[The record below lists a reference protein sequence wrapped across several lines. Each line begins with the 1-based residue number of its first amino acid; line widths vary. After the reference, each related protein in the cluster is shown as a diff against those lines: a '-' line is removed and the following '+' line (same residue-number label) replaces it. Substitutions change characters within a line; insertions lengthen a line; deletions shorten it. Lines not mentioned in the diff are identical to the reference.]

1 VKKYLRI
8 RSENASSRKFMGRLR
23 RRMITMIAVIAVVTV
38 KTIITAVTVTNLSF
52 PRTTQEVMKI
62 TALVVML
69 IIFAKM
75 DTTYESSCRS

>member
-1 VKKYLRI
+1 
-8 RSENASSRKFMGRLR
+8 
-23 RRMITMIAVIAVVTV
+23 MIAVIAVVTV
-38 KTIITAVTVTNLSF
+38 KTIITAVIVTNLSF
-52 PRTTQEVMKI
+52 PSTTQAVMKI